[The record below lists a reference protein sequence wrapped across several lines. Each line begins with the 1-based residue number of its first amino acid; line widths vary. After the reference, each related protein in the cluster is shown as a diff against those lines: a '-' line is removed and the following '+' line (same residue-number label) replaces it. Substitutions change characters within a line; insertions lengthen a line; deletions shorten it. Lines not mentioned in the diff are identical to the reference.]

1 MRQSLF
7 NEIIKHQRPLVQCND
22 SKIKRPDLYIR
33 KSCPFFLPRFYLTYN
48 SYKWQ
53 LFYGCYH
60 QQQKIFYY
68 SGRTW
73 QLYDIKGRVK
83 HKLMYLS
90 LVFRENDTL
99 LILSRQVEKRILDTL
114 MDPKVYDARIRP
126 SGANDTDSATVV
138 IVNIFVRSFS
148 KIDDVKMVSSCASH
162 INLSNRNIISIFIK

>member
-1 MRQSLF
+1 
-7 NEIIKHQRPLVQCND
+7 
-22 SKIKRPDLYIR
+22 
-33 KSCPFFLPRFYLTYN
+33 
-48 SYKWQ
+48 
-53 LFYGCYH
+53 
-60 QQQKIFYY
+60 
-68 SGRTW
+68 
-73 QLYDIKGRVK
+73 
-83 HKLMYLS
+83 MYLS

-162 INLSNRNIISIFIK
+162 INLSNRNIISIFIKWWFYKKTRYLLIKVYLWSGVHLPNYNETIVDGPKAAVWTYQRAETNTW

>member
-1 MRQSLF
+1 
-7 NEIIKHQRPLVQCND
+7 
-22 SKIKRPDLYIR
+22 
-33 KSCPFFLPRFYLTYN
+33 
-48 SYKWQ
+48 
-53 LFYGCYH
+53 
-60 QQQKIFYY
+60 
-68 SGRTW
+68 
-73 QLYDIKGRVK
+73 
-83 HKLMYLS
+83 MYLS
-90 LVFRENDTL
+90 LVFSENDTL